1 MTVVKRAWWD
11 AFRWQILLVS
21 LAVWHP
27 VSSAAEQAYR
37 LGAGDVIR
45 VTIHRRADL
54 SGTYRVGPDGT
65 FSMPLLGRI
74 EAASMSAAEL
84 ESHVSRQVDAD
95 AEASSHLTSVEI
107 VEFRPVFVVGDVE
120 APGRYPYVPG
130 MTVIHSIALA
140 GGFRAVR
147 QQDLFVRI
155 ELHRVLENYRNMSA
169 ELGVTLAREARLIA
183 ERAGSTELDFPTEIG
198 DLLGA
203 RRQQAVAD
211 ESTLFQVRRDA
222 LRTEIE
228 TRRANQTIYQAEI
241 SALRAQIAAEDERAA
256 LLRQEIESL
265 KSASGVTVVPR
276 QMILSMTR
284 EATGI
289 AANRQA
295 ALALIA
301 RTQAEIG
308 KVDTEILGLENDRR
322 IEIARELAEA
332 RERISGLRT
341 SIDAARTVLTESRM
355 WLPAV
360 ASEPRARSDALATVL
375 RRTERGFTEVEA
387 DELTPLRPGD
397 IVRIPMRGSGI
408 PSPRLESSR
417 ISAP

>member
-169 ELGVTLAREARLIA
+169 ELGVTLAREARRRFLHPT
-183 ERAGSTELDFPTEIG
+183 GTDVFDFPIG
-198 DLLGA
+198 HHSRVSG
-203 RRQQAVAD
+203 RR
-211 ESTLFQVRRDA
+211 RH
-222 LRTEIE
+222 
-228 TRRANQTIYQAEI
+228 
-241 SALRAQIAAEDERAA
+241 RAA
-256 LLRQEIESL
+256 RCTDFGRLL
-265 KSASGVTVVPR
+265 AC
-276 QMILSMTR
+276 
-284 EATGI
+284 
-289 AANRQA
+289 
-295 ALALIA
+295 
-301 RTQAEIG
+301 
-308 KVDTEILGLENDRR
+308 
-322 IEIARELAEA
+322 
-332 RERISGLRT
+332 LR
-341 SIDAARTVLTESRM
+341 SV
-355 WLPAV
+355 
-360 ASEPRARSDALATVL
+360 
-375 RRTERGFTEVEA
+375 
-387 DELTPLRPGD
+387 
-397 IVRIPMRGSGI
+397 
-408 PSPRLESSR
+408 
-417 ISAP
+417 